1 MTNRNSEFLMGSEVP
16 APVHA
21 RREQMF
27 PALSDAEIA
36 RIRRFGTTKHFQ
48 RGERLFAA
56 GEPGPG
62 MFVVLSGAVAISQ
75 RDGLGQ
81 VTPVVRQGRGQF
93 LAEVAQLSGRSALVD
108 ADADEDVDT
117 LLVPPDQLRALI
129 IAEADL
135 GERIV
140 RALILRR
147 VALIEAGASGPVLIG
162 QLQSPDMLQLQ
173 NFLVRNAQP
182 HHVVDPA
189 HDAAAAALAD
199 QYGAALA
206 DVLAICPN
214 GSVLLNPSELALARC
229 LGLVGNAAYDDQVFD
244 VTVVGAGPAGLAT
257 AVYAASEGLHVVV
270 LECRSFG
277 GQAGASARIENYLGF
292 PTGISGQ
299 ALAGRAYVQAQKFGA
314 EVLIPAQAASLR
326 CNRESFND
334 PMSIALADGREIKS
348 RAVVVAS
355 GARYRRPSVAGLG
368 DFEGR
373 GVSYW
378 ASALEAKMCANAE
391 VFLVGGGNSAG
402 QAAVFLANQ
411 AANVHMLVR
420 GPGLAA
426 SMSRYLVDRIAAT
439 QNITL
444 HPHSELTRLHGDA
457 DGHLGSVTWRK
468 GRGGAEE
475 TRPMRYVFLFVGAD
489 PETEWLAD
497 CGVAL
502 DAHGFVLTGQA
513 SGEIPPGRQPASLES
528 SVRGVFAVG
537 DVRFGSVK
545 RVGAAI
551 GEGAAVVALIHQYLA
566 TLAEPAPSP

>member
-1 MTNRNSEFLMGSEVP
+1 MSNGNSEFLLRGEV
-16 APVHA
+16 ANSLRA
-21 RREQMF
+21 RQEQMF
-27 PALSDAEIA
+27 PGLTDAEIA
-36 RIRRFGTTKHFQ
+36 RIQRFGAPKQ
-48 RGERLFAA
+48 YARGERLFAA

-62 MFVVLSGAVAISQ
+62 MFVVLRGTVALSQ
-75 RDGLGQ
+75 RDGLGH
-81 VTPVVRQGRGQF
+81 VVPIVRQGRGQF
-93 LAEVAQLSGRSALVD
+93 LGEVAQLSGRSALVD
-108 ADADEDVDT
+108 GDAEEDVDT

-135 GERIV
+135 GARIV

-162 QLQSPDMLQLQ
+162 EPQSRAILQLQ
-173 NFLVRNAQP
+173 NFLSRNAQP
-182 HHVVDPA
+182 YHVVDPT
-189 HDAAAAALAD
+189 DDTAAAALIE

-206 DVLAICPN
+206 DVVAVCPN
-214 GSVLLNPSELALARC
+214 GSVLLNPSEPALARC
-229 LGLVGNAAYDDQVFD
+229 LGLLGGAAYDQVFD
-244 VTVVGAGPAGLAT
+244 VAVVGAGPAGLAT
-257 AVYAASEGLHVVV
+257 AVYAASEGLQAVVID
-270 LECRSFG
+270 CRSFG

-314 EVLIPAQAASLR
+314 EILIPAQAVSLR
-326 CNRESFND
+326 CSRGSVGD

-355 GARYRRPSVAGLG
+355 GARYRRPPVPSLS

-378 ASALEAKMCANAE
+378 ASALEAKMCTN
-391 VFLVGGGNSAG
+391 VDVVLVGGGNSAG
-402 QAAVFLANQ
+402 QAAVFLANH

-420 GPGLAA
+420 GPSLAA
-426 SMSRYLVDRIAAT
+426 SMSRYLIDRIGAAP
-439 QNITL
+439 NITL
-444 HPHSELTRLHGDA
+444 RPHTELTRLHADA
-457 DGHLGSVTWRK
+457 SGHLESVTWRT
-468 GRGGAEE
+468 GRDGTEE
-475 TRPMRYVFLFVGAD
+475 TRPIRYVFLFVGAD

-513 SGEIPPGRQPASLES
+513 IGETQQPRPRASLES

-537 DVRFGSVK
+537 DVRSGSVK
-545 RVGAAI
+545 RVGGAI
-551 GEGAAVVALIHQYLA
+551 GEGAAVVALVHQYLA
-566 TLAEPAPSP
+566 ALA